1 MSETGEKLT
10 GANEARSATY
20 AAILV
25 DSTGHALRIE
35 KILKQ
40 HGVANKLIP
49 TPRQLSSDCG
59 VCVRVQQQDVE
70 RIRTLLDEQ
79 RAGYQAI
86 EPI

>member
-1 MSETGEKLT
+1 MSEARGKPT
-10 GANEARSATY
+10 GANAPQSAAY

-40 HGVANKLIP
+40 HGLANKLIP